1 MEMRELHGEVARLQT
16 LGLAFLDVK
25 AEIGRVVAAQQA
37 CRDALATA
45 KAASSSCGG
54 GSSSGDTEA
63 EECWVLRPGGVWLR
77 LPAARAEGVLREG
90 ARRATAVVRPM
101 HHPRS
106 PAPSSKLR
114 SAPVPLLSPARLS
127 GAPQAAPLLLQPPAA
142 PLPLRNRHPP
152 RLSTR
157 PAVSCALL
165 LLSLSQ
171 HALPACKFA
180 GTTCVC

>member
-1 MEMRELHGEVARLQT
+1 MEMRELHGEVARLQA

-77 LPAARAEGVLREG
+77 LPAARAEGVLREE
-90 ARRATAVVRPM
+90 ARALGSRLEA
-101 HHPRS
+101 
-106 PAPSSKLR
+106 LF
-114 SAPVPLLSPARLS
+114 ARQ
-127 GAPQAAPLLLQPPAA
+127 QAALAQLEREGLGPEHFKLAA
-142 PLPLRNRHPP
+142 
-152 RLSTR
+152 
-157 PAVSCALL
+157 
-165 LLSLSQ
+165 
-171 HALPACKFA
+171 
-180 GTTCVC
+180 